1 MGVAEAYFIRMVL
14 EAMNEPQ
21 HGPLL
26 IGQDNQSCI
35 QIAEN
40 PGKNHGRTKHIDV
53 KIRWIEREC
62 LTGRLGLVYVPTE
75 WMVADLH
82 TKALPYH
89 RHARFAGACK
99 GMQIP
104 EKEKK
109 ERKNKRKVSFKDDE
123 MET

>member
-1 MGVAEAYFIRMVL
+1 
-14 EAMNEPQ
+14 MNEEQ

-40 PGKNHGRTKHIDV
+40 PGKSHGRTKHIDV

-62 LTGRLGLVYVPTE
+62 EAQRLGLVYVPTE

-89 RHARFAGACK
+89 RHARFAGVCK
-99 GMQIP
+99 GMQLP
-104 EKEKK
+104 EKNEK
-109 ERKNKRKVSFKDDE
+109 RKSKRKVASEDDD
-123 MET
+123 MEA